1 MGVWV
6 GALLANKKSSEN
18 NTCMNN
24 TCMNNTCMET
34 ALDRYEAWLEK
45 EVNRPCE
52 SVEKNFMRGYSAGMR
67 AAYAKFTLMRKE
79 ASI

>member
-24 TCMNNTCMET
+24 TCMEN

-52 SVEKNFMRGYSAGMR
+52 SVEKNFMRGYSAAMR

>member
-1 MGVWV
+1 MALSAKGLTLEKEIEMGVWV

-24 TCMNNTCMET
+24 TCMEN

-52 SVEKNFMRGYSAGMR
+52 SVEKI
-67 AAYAKFTLMRKE
+67 L
-79 ASI
+79 

>member
-24 TCMNNTCMET
+24 TCMEN

-45 EVNRPCE
+45 EVNQPRE

-79 ASI
+79 ANI

>member
-18 NTCMNN
+18 NTCMKN
-24 TCMNNTCMET
+24 

-52 SVEKNFMRGYSAGMR
+52 SVEKNFMRGYSAAMR

>member
-6 GALLANKKSSEN
+6 GVLLANKKSSEN

-24 TCMNNTCMET
+24 TCMEN

>member
-6 GALLANKKSSEN
+6 GVLLANKKSSEN

-24 TCMNNTCMET
+24 TCMEN

-79 ASI
+79 GSI

>member
-6 GALLANKKSSEN
+6 GALLANKKSREN

-24 TCMNNTCMET
+24 TCMEN